1 MHAFFDRVSAL
12 IRQGNVREVLRFIEA
27 RQQTNCDGIALLRQV
42 VGTCIESGDSE
53 SICRLD
59 GETEEN
65 SVLKPFTHYGMACVA
80 AWDNDLGETSRRLR
94 AAFQT
99 ALAGSDILKGD
110 AHFQPWFI
118 TVAQQVWGIDPELDV
133 QGEGSHATTASE
145 ANGTVAPDVPRDL
158 TILVSCNSKYFDCF
172 GQRFLASAAQFMP
185 HAKVHI
191 HLMNPTPEI
200 EARVDTIKSAYASLS
215 ASAETCPEEETRF
228 ACGRL
233 VIAHD
238 IMQTRQCDV
247 LISDID
253 TLFTDK
259 TATLTALTSDYD
271 AGLFERRNAS
281 PMETCAC
288 TLFYIR
294 QTPAGLLFA
303 QQLRDYVLAKLSNG
317 DLPAWMFDQVA
328 LFVVSRR
335 ALRRKPASAWQ
346 GMPAFRWCDFSQAQ
360 AGELTAY
367 QPAQEISQDDKLKLR
382 YHAGIGKQFYI
393 LPLRD
398 GGVSF
403 KLKSAAGA

>member
-1 MHAFFDRVSAL
+1 MDAFFDRVSAL

-27 RQQTNCDGIALLRQV
+27 RQQTNGDGIALLRQV
-42 VGTCIESGDSE
+42 VGICIESGDDE
-53 SICRLD
+53 SIRCLD
-59 GETEEN
+59 EETEEN
-65 SVLKPFTHYGMACVA
+65 SVLKPFAHYGMACVA
-80 AWDNDLGETSRRLR
+80 AWDNDVEETSRRLR
-94 AAFQT
+94 AAFQA
-99 ALAGSDILKGD
+99 ALAGSDVLKCD

-118 TVAQQVWGIDPELDV
+118 TVAQQVWGIEPEIDV
-133 QGEGSHATTASE
+133 PGEDLSTTAACETNSTT
-145 ANGTVAPDVPRDL
+145 AGDTPRDL

-172 GQRFLASAAQFMP
+172 GTRFLDSAAQFMP
-185 HAKVHI
+185 HAKVHF

-200 EARVDTIKSAYASLS
+200 EARIETIKSASASLS
-215 ASAETCPEEETRF
+215 VSTEICPEEETRF

-238 IMQTRQCDV
+238 IMQTRHCDV

-259 TATLTALTSDYD
+259 TATLTSLMRGHD

-294 QTPAGLLFA
+294 RTPAGLLFA
-303 QQLRDYVLAKLSNG
+303 QQLRDYVRAKLSNG

-346 GMPAFRWCDFSQAQ
+346 GMPPFRWCDFSQAQ
-360 AGELTAY
+360 PGELTAY

-403 KLKSAAGA
+403 KLKSA